1 MEIKDELDQLRKEL
15 LEHDLGFIAMLS
27 DRQKIVAAI
36 GAVKTMQGSP
46 VLQSDAFYKMQEKR
60 IVP

>member
-1 MEIKDELDQLRKEL
+1 
-15 LEHDLGFIAMLS
+15 MLS

-36 GAVKTMQGSP
+36 GTVKTMQGSP